1 MDVAQLMV
9 REVQTCRPEDMLN
22 TAARIMWE
30 YDCGCVPVVDA
41 GTRIVGM
48 LTDRDICM
56 AAYTQGRAL
65 DGISVAQVMS
75 KDVHTCKAED
85 PIAFAEGIMR
95 AHKVRRLP
103 VADAD
108 GHLLGI
114 LSLNDIARQA
124 ARERTRKTKKAVSA
138 AEVADILGAICEP
151 RAAADASSA
160 A

>member
-1 MDVAQLMV
+1 MDVTQLMV
-9 REVQTCRPEDMLN
+9 REVQTCRPEDTLN

-41 GTRIVGM
+41 STRIVGM

-114 LSLNDIARQA
+114 LSLSDIARQA
-124 ARERTRKTKKAVSA
+124 AQERTRKTKKAVSA

>member
-1 MDVAQLMV
+1 MDVGQLMV
-9 REVQTCRPEDMLN
+9 REVETCRPLDTLN
-22 TAARIMWE
+22 TAAKIMWE
-30 YDCGCVPVVDA
+30 HDCGCVPVVDDDA
-41 GTRIVGM
+41 RVVGI

-56 AAYTQGRAL
+56 AAYTQGRPL
-65 DGISVAQVMS
+65 DGIPVASVMT
-75 KDVHTCKAED
+75 KDVHTCKGDD

-103 VADAD
+103 VTDAD

-124 ARERTRKTKKAVSA
+124 VRERTRKTKKAVSA

-151 RAAADASSA
+151 RSAASISSA

>member
-1 MDVAQLMV
+1 MDVGQLMV
-9 REVQTCRPEDMLN
+9 REVETCRPLDTLN

-30 YDCGCVPVVDA
+30 HDCGCVPVVDDDA
-41 GTRIVGM
+41 RVVGM

-56 AAYTQGRAL
+56 AAYTQGRPL
-65 DGISVAQVMS
+65 DAIPVANVMS
-75 KDVHTCKAED
+75 KDVHTCKADD
-85 PIAFAEGIMR
+85 PIAFAQGIMR
-95 AHKVRRLP
+95 AYKVRRLP
-103 VADAD
+103 VTDAD

-124 ARERTRKTKKAVSA
+124 VLERTRKTKKAVSP

-151 RAAADASSA
+151 GAAAGVSSA